1 MMLCITFESP
11 LHGIEK
17 ILLKM
22 FAGPKRDSDS
32 SRTDSGESSRNTSQS
47 KLDS

>member
-1 MMLCITFESP
+1 MIFFQMAAAVSHIILTFVLALMLCIMFESP

-22 FAGPKRDSDS
+22 FGKC
-32 SRTDSGESSRNTSQS
+32 
-47 KLDS
+47 K